1 MSTTIPTIGQRRCL
15 DEALRL
21 LQEKQAPA
29 IAVVDSEDRFVGLI
43 SAETVG
49 ELMLVREA
57 MPRGARIGPW
67 SRPARA

>member
-1 MSTTIPTIGQRRCL
+1 M
-15 DEALRL
+15 
-21 LQEKQAPA
+21 
-29 IAVVDSEDRFVGLI
+29 VDTDGSFVGLI

-57 MPRGARIGPW
+57 MPRGARFGPW